1 MSLATPVSGDVGL
14 SSSARHAYANESE
27 DDDPVSNYERDEA
40 IFAEDPFAQNDP
52 EPYVLIEGTV
62 PLFLMLTEYEI
73 RISFKRKQK
82 QPARFSISNVFS
94 GSGSS
99 TSHIPAASLNQ
110 DANLNDWSNF
120 ADDPTAAATNGG
132 VGAFKEDGPLDW
144 YVEGPGRRLAYDDM
158 TAIDWVFEYTKERQR
173 KRLLF
178 STGQGVLGHL
188 RQLLDGSH
196 VWVVL
201 VATGI
206 AVGLLAAGIDI
217 ASDWLSDIKTG
228 YCKGEEGFSQFYLN
242 RGFCCWG
249 HEGNPQVEYVC
260 QSTLTNI
267 HRFCGVFGMDTMEKG
282 LSGNLCW
289 RRLRGGV
296 YPFYNICC
304 MSRHLPG
311 CQL

>member
-1 MSLATPVSGDVGL
+1 M
-14 SSSARHAYANESE
+14 
-27 DDDPVSNYERDEA
+27 
-40 IFAEDPFAQNDP
+40 
-52 EPYVLIEGTV
+52 
-62 PLFLMLTEYEI
+62 
-73 RISFKRKQK
+73 
-82 QPARFSISNVFS
+82 
-94 GSGSS
+94 
-99 TSHIPAASLNQ
+99 NQ
-110 DANLNDWSNF
+110 DENLTDWSNY
-120 ADDPTAAATNGG
+120 ADNSTAAAANGD

-249 HEGNPQVEYVC
+249 HEGSSQTE
-260 QSTLTNI
+260 
-267 HRFCGVFGMDTMEKG
+267 
-282 LSGNLCW
+282 
-289 RRLRGGV
+289 
-296 YPFYNICC
+296 
-304 MSRHLPG
+304 
-311 CQL
+311 